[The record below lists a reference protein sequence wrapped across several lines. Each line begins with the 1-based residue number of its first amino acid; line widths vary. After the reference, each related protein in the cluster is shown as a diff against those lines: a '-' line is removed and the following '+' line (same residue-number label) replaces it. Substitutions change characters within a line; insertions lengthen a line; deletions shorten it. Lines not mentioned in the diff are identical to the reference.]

1 MMVLRGRTGR
11 IRISYRHRG
20 AKMSSFL
27 TDLRYAVRSLAKAP
41 GFSLVA
47 ILTLALGIG
56 GCTAIFSVVNG
67 VLLQPLPYDRPYQLV
82 ALREVSDK
90 STPMNVPEQNFL
102 DWQSGARSF
111 ERMAF
116 YNLFDAAV
124 TGGSEPVRA
133 QASEVSEGF
142 FDVLRVKPF
151 IGRPLLSE
159 DHKQGAPP
167 AVIVSYN
174 FWRAFLSGDR
184 DLTGK
189 QLRSSGTS
197 FSVAGVMPPSF
208 QFPARTDI
216 WVPKAA
222 LSPVNPSRSAH
233 NWRVI
238 ARLKPNVT
246 LDRARGELS
255 QIAKRIHGDFKDVTA
270 VDATV
275 LPLQSA
281 FTARIRPALLLLLGA
296 VGFLLL
302 IACANVVNMLLAR
315 ATAQEKEFAV
325 RAALGASR
333 MRLVRQCV
341 TESLVLALAG
351 ASLGSVLA
359 TWGVGTLL
367 TLGQGQI
374 PRSENVRVNLAMLAF
389 AFVLSIATS
398 VLMGLVPGWRASRPA
413 LASVMNEGGRG
424 GSSSRGQ
431 KYIRHALV
439 VSQVA
444 LTLVLLVG
452 AGLLA
457 RSFIKVMTVDLGF
470 QRENRLALDLSM
482 PSPQDKQGEQRLREF
497 AAQLEEG
504 ITRLPGVASIG
515 GTNAPP
521 MSAYGGNGRFLIE
534 GRGDSGDYWPTYHL
548 ASAGYFKTLGIPLIR
563 GRLFDDTDGA
573 GTPQVALISR
583 DVANKVFPSEDPIGK
598 RINTGNMDGDET
610 WITIV
615 GVVADVRENGPE
627 GDSGGAIYTHYLQR
641 SGGGGIA
648 AFTWVL
654 HTTIQPPSL
663 IPAIREVVR
672 SIDPEV
678 APKFQ
683 TLEENFQST
692 TASRRF
698 NLTLLGVFA
707 GMALA
712 LAGMGIYGVLAY
724 SVEQR
729 TREIGIRMALGAQ
742 PGQVLQM
749 VVRQGGLL
757 VGVGVLVGLLGAYAV
772 SRSLTTMLFN
782 TSPADPA
789 TYLAVSA
796 FLVVV
801 ALVSCAAPARRAAKV
816 DPMVALRHD

>member
-1 MMVLRGRTGR
+1 MGIGNSLDWDLVYTSGVM
-11 IRISYRHRG
+11 
-20 AKMSSFL
+20 MSSFL
-27 TDLRYAVRSLAKAP
+27 VDIRYAIRSLAKAP

-67 VLLQPLPYDRPYQLV
+67 VLLQPLPFDRPDQLV
-82 ALREVSDK
+82 MLRELSDK
-90 STPMNVPEQNFL
+90 GSPMNVPEQNFL

-116 YNLFDAAV
+116 YNLFESAV
-124 TGGSEPVRA
+124 AGGSEPVRA
-133 QASEVSEGF
+133 QASMVSEDF
-142 FDVLRVKPF
+142 FEVLRVKPF
-151 IGRPLLSE
+151 LGRPLLPE

-174 FWRAFLSGDR
+174 FWQAFLGGTR

-189 QLRSSGTS
+189 QLRSSGYT
-197 FSVAGVMPPSF
+197 FSVAGVMPSSF
-208 QFPARTDI
+208 HFPARTDI
-216 WVPKAA
+216 WVPKGVLEA
-222 LSPVNPSRSAH
+222 VNPSRSAH

-238 ARLKPNVT
+238 ARLKSSAS
-246 LDRARGELS
+246 LERARDELS
-255 QIAKRIHGDFKDVTA
+255 QIAKHIHADFKDVTA

-275 LPLQSA
+275 LPLQDN
-281 FTARIRPALLLLLGA
+281 FTARIRPALLLFAGA

-315 ATAQEKEFAV
+315 ATAQEREFAV

-341 TESLVLALAG
+341 AESLVLALAG
-351 ASLGSVLA
+351 AAVGSVLA
-359 TWGVGTLL
+359 SWGVGALL
-367 TLGQGQI
+367 ALGQGQI
-374 PRSENVRVNLAMLAF
+374 PRSENVRVNLTVLAF
-389 AFVLSIATS
+389 ALVLSIVTS

-424 GSSSRGQ
+424 GSSGGH
-431 KYIRHALV
+431 KHVRHGLV

-444 LTLVLLVG
+444 LTLMLLVS

-457 RSFIKVMTVDLGF
+457 RSFVNVMAVDLGF
-470 QRENRLALDLSM
+470 QRENRLGLDLSM
-482 PSPQDKQGEQRLREF
+482 PSPHDKQGEQRLRAF
-497 AAQLEEG
+497 AAQLEER
-504 ITRLPGVASIG
+504 IANLPGVASIG
-515 GTNAPP
+515 GSNAPP
-521 MSAYGGNGRFLIE
+521 MSPYGGNGRFLIE
-534 GRGDSGDYWPTYHL
+534 GRADSGDYWPTYHL

-563 GRLFDDTDGA
+563 GRLFDDSDGA
-573 GTPQVALISR
+573 SSPQVAIISR
-583 DVANKVFPSEDPIGK
+583 DVANKVFPNEDPIGK
-598 RINTGNMDGDET
+598 RINTVNMDGDET

-615 GVVADVRENGPE
+615 GVVADVREYGPE

-641 SGGGGIA
+641 GGGSGIA
-648 AFTWVL
+648 SFTWVL
-654 HTTIQPPSL
+654 HTTIEPNSL
-663 IPAIREVVR
+663 IPAVREVVR
-672 SIDPEV
+672 SLDPEV
-678 APKFQ
+678 APKFV
-683 TLEENFQST
+683 TLEEGFQST

-698 NLTLLGVFA
+698 NLTLLAVFTCV
-707 GMALA
+707 ALA
-712 LAGMGIYGVLAY
+712 LAGIGIYGVLAY
-724 SVEQR
+724 TVEQR

-757 VGVGVLVGLLGAYAV
+757 VGVGLLFGVLGGYAV

-789 TYLAVSA
+789 TYFAVSA
-796 FLVVV
+796 FLCMV
-801 ALVSCAAPARRAAKV
+801 ALAACALPARRASKV

>member
-1 MMVLRGRTGR
+1 MNSILGD
-11 IRISYRHRG
+11 
-20 AKMSSFL
+20 F
-27 TDLRYAVRSLAKAP
+27 RYAIRSLAKAP
-41 GFSLVA
+41 GFSFVA

-67 VLLQPLPYDRPYQLV
+67 ILLQPLPYDRPDQLV
-82 ALREVSDK
+82 MLRELSDQG
-90 STPMNVPEQNFL
+90 TPMNVAEQNFF
-102 DWQSGARSF
+102 DWQSGAQSF

-116 YNLFDAAV
+116 YNTFESSVA
-124 TGGSEPVRA
+124 GGSEPVRA
-133 QASEVSEGF
+133 QVSQVSEGF
-142 FDVLRVKPF
+142 FAVLRVKPF
-151 IGRPLLSE
+151 IGRALLPE

-167 AVIVSYN
+167 AVMVSYN
-174 FWRAFLSGDR
+174 FWQAYLGGDR
-184 DLTGK
+184 NLTGK
-189 QLRSSGTS
+189 QLRSSGYS
-197 FSVAGVMPPSF
+197 FTVAGVMPASF
-208 QFPARTDI
+208 QFPVRTDV
-216 WVPKAA
+216 WVPRG
-222 LSPVNPSRSAH
+222 LLGPVNPSRSAH

-238 ARLKPNVT
+238 ARLKSSVT
-246 LDRARGELS
+246 LDRTRGELS

-275 LPLQSA
+275 LPLQDA

-333 MRLVRQCV
+333 MRLVQQCV
-341 TESLVLALAG
+341 MECLVLALAG
-351 ASLGSVLA
+351 AVLGAILA
-359 TWGVGTLL
+359 TWGVGALL
-367 TLGQGQI
+367 ALGQGQI
-374 PRSENVRVNLAMLAF
+374 PRSENVSVNGAVLAVALG
-389 AFVLSIATS
+389 LSIATS
-398 VLMGLVPGWRASRPA
+398 VLLGFVPGWRAGRPA

-424 GSSSRGQ
+424 GSSSGGQ
-431 KYIRHALV
+431 KHIRNALV

-452 AGLLA
+452 AGLLV
-457 RSFIKVMTVDLGF
+457 RSFGKVMAVDLGF
-470 QRENRLALDLSM
+470 QRENRLGLDLSM
-482 PSPQDKQGEQRLREF
+482 PSPKDEQGEQRLREF
-497 AAQLEEG
+497 AALLEG
-504 ITRLPGVASIG
+504 KLTSLPGVVSIG

-521 MSAYGGNGRFLIE
+521 MSPYGGNGRFLIE
-534 GRGDSGDYWPTYHL
+534 GRGDSADYWPSYRI

-563 GRLFDDTDGA
+563 GRLFNDSDGA
-573 GTPQVALISR
+573 TTPQVAVISR
-583 DVANKVFPSEDPIGK
+583 DVADKVFPGGDPIGQ

-615 GVVADVRENGPE
+615 GVVADVREYGPE
-627 GDSGGAIYTHYLQR
+627 SDSGGAIYTHYLQR
-641 SGGGGIA
+641 GGGAGIA
-648 AFTWVL
+648 GFTWVL
-654 HTTIQPPSL
+654 HTMIEPTSL
-663 IPAIREVVR
+663 IPAIRETVR
-672 SIDPEV
+672 SINPEV

-707 GMALA
+707 GVALV
-712 LAGMGIYGVLAY
+712 LAGIGIYGVLAY

-757 VGVGVLVGLLGAYAV
+757 VGVGVSIGLLGGYAV

-789 TYLAVSA
+789 TYIAVSA
-796 FLVVV
+796 FLCVV
-801 ALVSCAAPARRAAKV
+801 ALLACAGPARRAAKV
-816 DPMVALRHD
+816 DPMVALRHE